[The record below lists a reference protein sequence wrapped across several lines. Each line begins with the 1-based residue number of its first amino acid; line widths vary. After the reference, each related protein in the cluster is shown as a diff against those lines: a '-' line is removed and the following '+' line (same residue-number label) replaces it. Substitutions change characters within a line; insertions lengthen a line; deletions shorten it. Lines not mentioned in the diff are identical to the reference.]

1 MTHPT
6 VLIAS
11 NSAADAGLV
20 QELLLQTC
28 SRMIISAHTE
38 NHLSDFGTHLPD
50 VLVLAFKNLADAKLY
65 YQELCQSSQLMASH
79 TYRTVLLCRKEELK
93 EAYDLCRQEDFDDY
107 VLFWPMSFDATR
119 LSMSVL
125 HAMRA
130 IHALRQLKG
139 KSPPKSQ
146 IKPPPRPESV
156 SKPKPKA
163 SSSRAEKSSKRGPP
177 AKPLVMLIDD
187 EIFQHNLVR
196 YLLSGMECDF
206 IFAFSG
212 TEAIAKLQYAK
223 PSLILMDVL
232 MPGMNGV
239 DLTRH
244 LKSIPDKEDIPII
257 MVTGNSDKDVVE
269 QSLQAGAVDF
279 LVKPFS
285 QDMFLKKLQRFLR

>member
-1 MTHPT
+1 MKNQS

-11 NSAADAGLV
+11 HSMADAELV
-20 QELLLQTC
+20 RDLLLQTC
-28 SRMIISAHTE
+28 DRITISANVE
-38 NHLSDFGTHLPD
+38 NHLSDFAAYLPD
-50 VLVLAFKNLADAKLY
+50 VLVLAFKSLADAKIY
-65 YQELCQSSQLMASH
+65 YQALRDSSQAGHS
-79 TYRTVLLCRKEELK
+79 YRTVLLCCKEELK
-93 EAYDLCRQEDFDDY
+93 AAYDLCRQEDFDDY

-125 HAMRA
+125 QAMRA
-130 IHALRQLKG
+130 IQALRQVQA
-139 KSPPKSQ
+139 SPQTPPLS
-146 IKPPPRPESV
+146 KPAPA
-156 SKPKPKA
+156 PKPKA
-163 SSSRAEKSSKRGPP
+163 RPDSAPKNLKRDRSARPI
-177 AKPLVMLIDD
+177 VMLIDD

-212 TEAIAKLQYAK
+212 TEAIAKLQYVK

-244 LKSIPDKEDIPII
+244 LKSTPDREEIPII

-269 QSLQAGAVDF
+269 KSLQAGAADF